1 MQSKVKM
8 KLVGEDGNA
17 YAILGRFKLA
27 AKRQGWT
34 DDQIKTVLDKAMSG
48 DYNNLVATI
57 ASHIEEQE

>member
-48 DYNNLVATI
+48 DYNNLLSTI
-57 ASHIEEQE
+57 ASHVEEQ